1 MSQRQAGVTLVELM
15 IALLIIGILSAI
27 AYPSYRQ
34 QVLRS
39 GRTEAKASLMQA
51 AQGLEKCFT
60 RFGVYDSA
68 GCVIKGNLESPDGIV
83 TAEGLYRVSLAAIGA
98 TSFTLRAVPQQGQ
111 TSDVAC
117 GTFTLTQNGLRGV
130 QGSSGA
136 QACW

>member
-1 MSQRQAGVTLVELM
+1 MSQRQAGVSLIELLTVV
-15 IALLIIGILSAI
+15 IIIGILATI

-39 GRTEAKASLMQA
+39 GRTEAKAALMQS

-60 RFGVYDSA
+60 LFGAYDAA
-68 GCVIKGNLESPDGIV
+68 GCAIATNLAPPGI
-83 TAEGLYRVSLAAIGA
+83 ASNEGLYRVSLAAIGA
-98 TSFTLRAVPQQGQ
+98 ASFTLQAVPQQGQ

-130 QGSSGA
+130 QGPSGVP
-136 QACW
+136 ACW